1 MANTSIF
8 NAFERMWQHIVAAL
22 GNKSD
27 INHTHND
34 LNDAINMISSG
45 IVDDSLYGTTLPSS
59 APKGQI
65 FFKKV
70 VE

>member
-27 INHTHND
+27 INHAHND
-34 LNDAINMISSG
+34 LQNAINKIQSG
-45 IVDDSLYGTTLPSS
+45 ILENNLYGTTLPSS
-59 APKGQI
+59 APEGQF
-65 FFKKV
+65 FFKQV
-70 VE
+70 DE